1 MNASSIALG
10 VTIAT
15 NIGRHMDRLGREFDD
30 LAEATGIEWCD
41 LIDHRADATK
51 MELHVLEAVAA
62 ALEVCPADL
71 TKSL

>member
-1 MNASSIALG
+1 MTTTLG

-15 NIGRHMDRLGREFDD
+15 NIGRHMDRLGWEFDD
-30 LAEATGIEWCD
+30 LAAATGIEWCD

-71 TKSL
+71 TKSS